1 MSTRRATGGRLRL
14 SDLPNS
20 IFAFLLVFMVASLW
34 VPRFFTPGNLSSLL
48 LQSSIMIILSVAM
61 ALVVIAGGI
70 DLSMGGVLSMCGVI
84 MALCMR
90 DGMHALAAI
99 VLGIASGALFGL
111 MNGLL
116 VTRLRVPPFIAT
128 FGSMGIA
135 QSLANTLSGRRTIY
149 WDAGSHSGLV
159 DILKGDVVHIQL
171 GPESSMVFFIP
182 FLVVLTAVV
191 VGAIIFLFRRT
202 VLGAYVHAIGENE
215 EVARLSGI
223 STRTW
228 ITLLYV
234 ISGTMAGFAGL
245 LMLIRTNSMQPTAGD
260 WLEFVAVVAAVLGGN
275 ALEGGKGS
283 LVGAIFGAL
292 TLYMVRNAL
301 ALKGIDTSVTMVVI
315 GGVLVVGMLLNA
327 LATRHEKKMSAK
339 AGTETAP

>member
-1 MSTRRATGGRLRL
+1 MSTHRASSRRFRLAR
-14 SDLPNS
+14 LPNS

-61 ALVVIAGGI
+61 ALVIIAGGI
-70 DLSMGGVLSMCGVI
+70 DLSMGSVLSMCGVI
-84 MALCMR
+84 MALGMR
-90 DGMHALAAI
+90 NGLHALVAI
-99 VLGIASGALFGL
+99 GIGLATGALFGL
-111 MNGLL
+111 LNGLI

-149 WDAGSHSGLV
+149 WESGSHSSLV
-159 DILKGDVVHIQL
+159 DLLKGDVVHIQL
-171 GPESSMVFFIP
+171 GPESSMVFYIP

-191 VGAIIFLFRRT
+191 VGGVIFLFRRT

-223 STRTW
+223 ATRSWT
-228 ITLLYV
+228 TLLYV
-234 ISGTMAGFAGL
+234 ISGALAGFAGL
-245 LMLIRTNSMQPTAGD
+245 LMLIRTNSMQPTSGD

-315 GGVLVVGMLLNA
+315 GAVLVIGMFLNA
-327 LATRHEKKMSAK
+327 LATRHEKKLSAR
-339 AGTETAP
+339 AGTENA

>member
-1 MSTRRATGGRLRL
+1 MSTHRAAARRLRL

-34 VPRFFTPGNLSSLL
+34 VPRFLSPGNLSSLL

-70 DLSMGGVLSMCGVI
+70 DLSMGGVLSMSGVI
-84 MALCMR
+84 MALAMR
-90 DGMHALAAI
+90 NGMHALVAI
-99 VLGIASGALFGL
+99 GIGLASGALFGL
-111 MNGLL
+111 MNGLI

-149 WDAGSHSGLV
+149 WDSGTHSSLV
-159 DILKGDVVHIQL
+159 DLLKGDVVRIQL

-182 FLVVLTAVV
+182 VLVVLTIVV
-191 VGAIIFLFRRT
+191 VGVIIFLFRHT

-223 STRTW
+223 ATRSWT
-228 ITLLYV
+228 TLLYV
-234 ISGTMAGFAGL
+234 ISGIMASFAGL
-245 LMLIRTNSMQPTAGD
+245 LMLVRTNSMQPTAGD

-301 ALKGIDTSVTMVVI
+301 ALKGIDTSATMVVI
-315 GGVLVVGMLLNA
+315 GGVLVVGMFLNA
-327 LATRHEKKMSAK
+327 LATRHENKISAK
-339 AGTETAP
+339 AGTESAS